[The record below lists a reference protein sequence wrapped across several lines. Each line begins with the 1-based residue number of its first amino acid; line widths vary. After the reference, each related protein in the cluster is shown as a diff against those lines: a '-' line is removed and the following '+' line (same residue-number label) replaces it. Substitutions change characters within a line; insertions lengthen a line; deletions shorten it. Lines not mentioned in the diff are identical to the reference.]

1 MKKAVLLDMDTQVD
15 FMRSTGRLYVP
26 EAEDIIPRV
35 TDLME
40 YARNMGLM
48 VISTKDTHTPDD
60 PEFKQFSPHC
70 IRGTPGWEKIEGTI
84 MADHIELPIDWSGD
98 LPDDI
103 LDHQQIIIQKNTLD
117 PFMSW
122 MLHEVIERLQKP
134 RCLVFGVATDYS
146 VRYVCLG
153 LLKRKCRVSI
163 ILNATRPMREDNGRE
178 AIEELKAKGTDFIT
192 TAEVIRVAV

>member
-26 EAEDIIPRV
+26 EAQDIIPRV

-40 YARNMGLM
+40 YARNMDLM
-48 VISTKDTHTPDD
+48 VVSTKDTHAPDD
-60 PEFKQFSPHC
+60 PEFEQFSPHC
-70 IRGTPGWEKIEGTI
+70 IPGTPGWEKIEGTVLD
-84 MADHIELPIDWSGD
+84 DHIELPIDWSAD

-103 LDHQQIIIQKNTLD
+103 LDHQQIIVQKNTLD

-122 MLHEVIERLQKP
+122 LLHEVVERLQKP
-134 RCLVFGVATDYS
+134 RCLVFGVATDYC
-146 VRYVCLG
+146 VRHVCLG

-163 ILNATRPMREDNGRE
+163 ILNATRPMREDSGRD
-178 AIEELKAKGTDFIT
+178 AIEELKAKGTEFIT

>member
-15 FMRSTGRLYVP
+15 FMRSTGKLYVP

-84 MADHIELPIDWSGD
+84 LADHIELPIDWAGD